1 MYYFEVGLNKMYLFT
16 YIFFDVFRT
25 DTFQNKMIR
34 KKRSDDDCMVN
45 MNEAIIIRI
54 SELCKERELTL
65 MDLATLS
72 GVKQSTLN
80 EIMQGRSK
88 HPRID
93 TIRKIATGL
102 DMTLSEFFED
112 EIFYQVTDEPNNQ
125 KRKRRKYKFKDYV
138 PHYKKDKENDD
149 NNNDSDSENDNSDN

>member
-1 MYYFEVGLNKMYLFT
+1 
-16 YIFFDVFRT
+16 
-25 DTFQNKMIR
+25 
-34 KKRSDDDCMVN
+34 MVN

-102 DMTLSEFFED
+102 EMTLSEFFED